1 MVASANRNVGRVCC
15 APRLVALGDA
25 TRSSARQRRVLVRI
39 VNELANRVRK
49 LPNQRA
55 TSTRK
60 EFELTL
66 AAPPSMFDFNQ
77 VWITIQRL
85 ATTFI
90 TTLPRLVVAVVVA
103 GAFVLIGR
111 LGRRLVERGAA
122 ERREHRTLQLALG
135 RLVQA
140 MIVVVGLLVGITAA
154 FPTFTMGNLVGTLGV
169 GGVAIGF
176 AFKDIFQNFLA
187 GILLLFTKPFT
198 VGDQIIFK
206 DFEGTVEDIQTR
218 ATYLRTYDGRRVVI
232 PNSDLYMNAV
242 TVNTAF
248 ASRRIEYDV
257 TVAAMA
263 AAEIDRARHVIVHA
277 TRRTEGVLD
286 DPRPDAL
293 VIALGEGTVTLRA
306 RWWADARVPDALV
319 AQDRVLAA
327 IASAIHQHGLRIVG
341 DAEMSAIATVAAR
354 ATETEGTASDPAA
367 SDEAVVAP
375 RGD

>member
-1 MVASANRNVGRVCC
+1 MV
-15 APRLVALGDA
+15 
-25 TRSSARQRRVLVRI
+25 
-39 VNELANRVRK
+39 
-49 LPNQRA
+49 
-55 TSTRK
+55 
-60 EFELTL
+60 
-66 AAPPSMFDFNQ
+66 DFNQ
-77 VWITIQRL
+77 IWVTIQRL
-85 ATTFI
+85 ATTFL
-90 TTLPRLVVAVVVA
+90 TTLPRLVVAALVA
-103 GAFVLIGR
+103 AAFIVIGR

-140 MIVVVGLLVGITAA
+140 AIVVVGLLVGITAA

-187 GILLLFTKPFT
+187 GILLLFTKPFS

-248 ASRRIEYDV
+248 ASRRIEYDIPV
-257 TVAAMA
+257 KATSGP
-263 AAEIDRARHVIVHA
+263 EIERARRAILRAMRETDGILAEPH
-277 TRRTEGVLD
+277 
-286 DPRPDAL
+286 PDAL
-293 VIALGEGTVTLRA
+293 VVALGGGAVTLRA

-327 IASAIHQHGLRIVG
+327 IAATIDDHGLQLAGEPENSSIT
-341 DAEMSAIATVAAR
+341 TVAAR
-354 ATETEGTASDPAA
+354 PTDTEGTASGDQPN
-367 SDEAVVAP
+367 DEPFNAP
-375 RGD
+375 RAD

>member
-1 MVASANRNVGRVCC
+1 MV
-15 APRLVALGDA
+15 
-25 TRSSARQRRVLVRI
+25 
-39 VNELANRVRK
+39 
-49 LPNQRA
+49 
-55 TSTRK
+55 
-60 EFELTL
+60 
-66 AAPPSMFDFNQ
+66 DFNQ
-77 VWITIQRL
+77 IWVTIQRL
-85 ATTFI
+85 ATTFL
-90 TTLPRLVVAVVVA
+90 TTLPRLVVAALVA
-103 GAFVLIGR
+103 AAFIIIGR
-111 LGRRLVERGAA
+111 LGRKLVERGAA

-140 MIVVVGLLVGITAA
+140 AIVVVGLLVGITAA

-248 ASRRIEYDV
+248 AARRIEYDV
-257 TVAAMA
+257 PVQATSGS
-263 AAEIDRARHVIVHA
+263 EIERARRAILRA
-277 TRRTEGVLD
+277 IRETDGILPE
-286 DPRPDAL
+286 PRPDAL
-293 VIALGEGTVTLRA
+293 VVALGGGAVTLRA

-327 IASAIHQHGLRIVG
+327 IAAAIDDHGLQLAGEPENSSITT
-341 DAEMSAIATVAAR
+341 AAAR
-354 ATETEGTASDPAA
+354 ATETEGTASGDQESDDPFNAA
-367 SDEAVVAP
+367 RAD
-375 RGD
+375 

>member
-1 MVASANRNVGRVCC
+1 
-15 APRLVALGDA
+15 
-25 TRSSARQRRVLVRI
+25 
-39 VNELANRVRK
+39 
-49 LPNQRA
+49 
-55 TSTRK
+55 
-60 EFELTL
+60 
-66 AAPPSMFDFNQ
+66 MFDFNQ
-77 VWITIQRL
+77 VWTTIQRL

-90 TTLPRLVVAVVVA
+90 TTLPRLVVATVVA
-103 GAFVLIGR
+103 GTFVIIGR

-257 TVAAMA
+257 AVAMTTA
-263 AAEIDRARHVIVHA
+263 ADVDRARQVILQA
-277 TRRTEGVLD
+277 IRRIEGVLA
-286 DPRPDAL
+286 DPKPDAL
-293 VIALGEGTVTLRA
+293 VIALGAGTVTLRA
-306 RWWADARVPDALV
+306 RWWAEARVPDALI
-319 AQDRVLAA
+319 AQDRVLASI
-327 IASAIHQHGLRIVG
+327 IAALSEHEIQVAGE
-341 DAEMSAIATVAAR
+341 AETSSIATVAAR
-354 ATETEGTASDPAA
+354 ATETEGTASDAET
-367 SDEAVVAP
+367 SDDTPLAP
-375 RGD
+375 RAD

>member
-1 MVASANRNVGRVCC
+1 MV
-15 APRLVALGDA
+15 
-25 TRSSARQRRVLVRI
+25 
-39 VNELANRVRK
+39 
-49 LPNQRA
+49 
-55 TSTRK
+55 
-60 EFELTL
+60 
-66 AAPPSMFDFNQ
+66 DFSQ
-77 VWITIQRL
+77 IWITIQRL
-85 ATTFI
+85 ATTFL
-90 TTLPRLVVAVVVA
+90 TTLPRLVVAALVA
-103 GAFVLIGR
+103 AAFIGIGR
-111 LGRRLVERGAA
+111 LGRKLVERGAA

-140 MIVVVGLLVGITAA
+140 AIVVVGLLIGITAA

-257 TVAAMA
+257 PVNATSQSDI
-263 AAEIDRARHVIVHA
+263 ERARRGLIRA
-277 TRRTEGVLD
+277 IGETDGVLA
-286 DPRPDAL
+286 DPRPDVL
-293 VIALGEGTVTLRA
+293 VVALGNGAVTMRA
-306 RWWADARVPDALV
+306 RWSADARVPDALI

-327 IASAIHQHGLRIVG
+327 IAATIDDHGFLLSGAPENSAIT
-341 DAEMSAIATVAAR
+341 TVAAR
-354 ATETEGTASDPAA
+354 ATETEGTASGDQA
-367 SDEAVVAP
+367 SDEAFTAP
-375 RGD
+375 RAD